1 MQTTLYTGL
10 SLAVILCLA
19 LAADAAAPERPSWM
33 PAAPPLRATGR
44 IVNVSDEPQLRAA
57 LSGARDGD
65 TIMLA
70 DGVYRL
76 PRFLELRGR
85 RRVVIRGASGDATK
99 VTVCGL
105 GWDSGTNQDDL
116 LRIRGC
122 RDVTIAFITFADCHA
137 YGVKLEQTPVEGR
150 QLRNINIHGCNFLN
164 IGTRAIK
171 GTGGGG
177 GFVDGGSI
185 RYCTFENTKI
195 PPRTWFSNGDY
206 ISSIDCMRL
215 KDWVIAD
222 NYFKNVRGANGG
234 GRGAIFVWVESQN
247 VIAERNVFVN
257 CDRSICYGNPSGS
270 SEDTARPHNTGGLI
284 RNNFIVAGADTG
296 IEVCWADGVKVYH
309 NTVLTSD
316 EQSGSAIHYHWRQLA
331 DIEIRN
337 NVVRG
342 RIYGDEGGV
351 RKAGNIT
358 AGVEDK
364 WFQDAAAGDLHLTA
378 AASPALGAVDRLP
391 DCPEDFDGEARRPKG
406 TDAGADQR

>member
-10 SLAVILCLA
+10 SLTLVLCLA
-19 LAADAAAPERPSWM
+19 LAAQAAAPERPSWM
-33 PAAPPLRATGR
+33 PPPPPLPVTGR

-57 LSGARDGD
+57 LSGAKDGD

-76 PRFLELRGR
+76 PRFLELQGR
-85 RRVVIRGASGDATK
+85 RGVVVRSASGDAKK
-99 VTVCGL
+99 VTIRGL
-105 GWDSGTNQDDL
+105 GWDSDTTRDDL

-122 RDVTIAFITFADCHA
+122 TDVTIAFITFADCHA
-137 YGVKLEQTPVEGR
+137 YGVKLEQTRVDGR

-185 RYCTFENTKI
+185 RCCTFENTKI
-195 PPRTWFSNGDY
+195 PPRTWYANGDY

-234 GRGAIFVWVESQN
+234 GRGAIFVWVESRN
-247 VIAERNVFVN
+247 VISERNVFVN

-270 SEDTARPHNTGGLI
+270 SARPTGPHNTGGVI
-284 RNNFIVAGADTG
+284 RNNFIVTGADTG
-296 IEVCWADGVKVYH
+296 IEICWADGVKVYH
-309 NTVLTSD
+309 NTVLTPS
-316 EQSGSAIHYHWRQLA
+316 ERGGAIHYHWQQIT
-331 DIEIRN
+331 DIEISSN
-337 NVVRG
+337 LVRG
-342 RIYGDEGGV
+342 RIHGDEGGV
-351 RKAGNIT
+351 TKAGNIT
-358 AGVEDK
+358 SGVEDK
-364 WFQDAAAGDLHLTA
+364 WFKEAAAGDLHLTA
-378 AASPALGAVDRLP
+378 AATPALGAVDRLP
-391 DCPEDFDGEARRPKG
+391 ACPEDFDGEARGAKG